1 MYMNRILVYVYLI
14 IYSTQSEP
22 AGDPLF
28 LRESGM
34 VHFTCALYLY
44 FVHYVLER
52 IKNLKHSYFNLFQ
65 LPYDSTL

>member
-1 MYMNRILVYVYLI
+1 MNRILVYVYVI

-34 VHFTCALYLY
+34 VHLPCALYLY

-52 IKNLKHSYFNLFQ
+52 GLNI
-65 LPYDSTL
+65 